1 MTNHTPQRWPLLIPA
16 IFVFLWS
23 SGFVAAKLGLPD
35 ANPMSFLLLR
45 FFIVTLLMAAMALT
59 MRAQWPSTW
68 QGMGQSML
76 VGVLLHGIYLGGVF
90 TAIDRGMPAGL
101 AALIVS
107 LQPVLTAMLAKPLL
121 NETVTLKQWV
131 GIVFGFGGLVLVL
144 FDRAG
149 FGGSGTGW
157 VLQWGTLGFAI
168 AGLIGVTL
176 GSIIHKKYAQH
187 QDMRTSGFFQYLG
200 AFLFLIFMTMFIKPG
215 AVVWTPEFILALG
228 WLVLAMSFGAIF
240 LLMRLIRHGEMSKVA
255 ALFFLVPP
263 TTAVLAYLIFGEQLT
278 LIELTGMAITALGVM
293 LVSKKQ
299 PTKQMPPQH

>member
-1 MTNHTPQRWPLLIPA
+1 MTDHTSQRWLLLTPA

-23 SGFVAAKLGLPD
+23 SGFVAAKLGLSD

-45 FFIVTLLMAAMALT
+45 FSIVTLLMAAMALT
-59 MRAQWPSTW
+59 MRAQWPATW
-68 QGMGQSML
+68 RGRGQSML

-107 LQPVLTAMLAKPLL
+107 LQPVLTAMFAKSLL
-121 NETVTLKQWV
+121 NETVTFKQWV
-131 GIVFGFGGLVLVL
+131 GIVLGFGGLVLVL

-149 FGGSGTGW
+149 LGGSSTGW
-157 VLQWGTLGFAI
+157 VLQWGTLAFAI
-168 AGLIGVTL
+168 AGLIGVTI

-200 AFLFLIFMTMFIKPG
+200 AFLFLATLTMFIEPK
-215 AVVWTPEFILALG
+215 AVVWTFEFVLALG

-240 LLMRLIRHGEMSKVA
+240 LLMHLIRHGDMSKVA
-255 ALFFLVPP
+255 ALFYLVPP
-263 TTAVLAYLIFGEQLT
+263 TTAVLTYLFFGEQLT
-278 LIELTGMAITALGVM
+278 YIELGGMAITALGVM
-293 LVSKKQ
+293 LASKK
-299 PTKQMPPQH
+299 